1 MTKYIIVVFFINI
14 FSNISL
20 AQTLIP
26 EWSTTIYVE
35 DANGNK
41 DSILIGYDDRIKT
54 KINVEFGE
62 LALPKVLDSIL
73 DVRVVICADGWYSD
87 DFRYDHILTKVGIDG
102 SYTEPQHLGNLCK
115 SYMPRI
121 NFGIYAKYKP
131 VKISWNLEQ
140 WQYTCHSG
148 SFLINHPFS
157 ETVIGGYGYYLKNFY
172 CLGRDEK
179 EVVWDITNS
188 YRYGW
193 VETFPTEAGTMD
205 TMYLH
210 QIGIKRYDFFD
221 NPCRFSDASDLNGD
235 NDIKIYPSPA
245 YDNVNIQSEH
255 KFIQVKIYTSDG
267 KLESNIPAVDE
278 LTTINVGSISP
289 GIKIMEL
296 IDDFGRVYRRKW
308 VKI

>member
-1 MTKYIIVVFFINI
+1 MLN
-14 FSNISL
+14 L
-20 AQTLIP
+20 
-26 EWSTTIYVE
+26 
-35 DANGNK
+35 
-41 DSILIGYDDRIKT
+41 
-54 KINVEFGE
+54 EF
-62 LALPKVLDSIL
+62 ALPNVLDSIL
-73 DVRVVICADGWYSD
+73 DVRVVISTDDWDTD

-102 SYTEPQHLGNLCK
+102 TYTEPQHVGNLCR

-157 ETVIGGYGYYLKNFY
+157 ETVIGGYGNYLKNFY

-221 NPCRFSDASDLNGD
+221 NPCRFSNASDLNED
-235 NDIKIYPSPA
+235 TEINVYPNPA
-245 YDNVNIQSEH
+245 HDHVYIQSEN
-255 KFIQVKIYTSDG
+255 KFSKVKIYTSDG
-267 KLESNIPAVDE
+267 KLESIIRDVDE
-278 LTTINVGSISP
+278 LTTIDVMSISP